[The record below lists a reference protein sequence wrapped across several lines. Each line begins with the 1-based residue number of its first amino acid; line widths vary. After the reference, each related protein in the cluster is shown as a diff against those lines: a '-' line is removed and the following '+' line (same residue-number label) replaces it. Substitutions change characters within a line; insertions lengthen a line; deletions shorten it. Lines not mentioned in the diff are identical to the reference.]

1 MPISQLL
8 RQQLQ
13 RAFGDEASDGLEG
26 IAKRLDVEVPS
37 ARATQLRSFLDMVDE
52 AYVEFERDLDL
63 RGRSLELSS
72 RELTEA
78 YERLRV
84 DADELVT
91 AVHSLRETAQTLARA
106 AGLPDFSTEHDSL
119 RAMTKVMSEL
129 AQSRTD
135 AVEALR
141 VSEERYQIAVAHS
154 GIGLWDWDWVTRRA
168 YRSDQLVRM
177 LGYEPGELPPVI
189 DAMSSLMAPED
200 LRWAQ
205 EAMLRHLADE
215 RLPLT
220 YDVRLRTKSG
230 TTIWV
235 HLRGRVCGH
244 DEQGRP
250 TRMIGTITDITSQH
264 EAAQS
269 MRLSKEAAESA
280 NRAKSDFLANMSHE
294 IRTPM
299 NGILGLTELCLDTPL
314 NEDQRDYL
322 RMVQTSAL
330 SLMTIINDILDFS
343 KIEAGK
349 LVLDPSDFSLR
360 EVVNESIR
368 SLAMQAHEKGLELTI
383 SVAADVPDHL
393 ISDATRL
400 RQVLLNL
407 VGNAVK
413 FTEEG
418 EVSVSVSLKETRGNE
433 ALLHVAVRDTGI
445 GIDEG
450 KLGMIFESFSQA
462 DSSTTRR
469 FGGTGLGL
477 TISSRI
483 VELLGGRL
491 QVASKLGEGS
501 TFSFTFAT
509 PYASAALGSKV
520 RWSAK
525 QLVGLGV
532 LIVDDNATNRR
543 ILQDLVRNWGMRP
556 ELASSASEALRIL
569 RTQRSAGRSFALLL
583 LDAQMPDLD
592 GFALAEQIR
601 TESLQ
606 PQATIMMLSSMGL
619 GADRTRLAKLGIAQA
634 LTKPVG
640 QDDLLAAILEALGAK
655 HEVACGDTQ
664 PLTRR
669 TQERALRVLLAEDN
683 VINQRLAMRLLAKL
697 GHVAT
702 LADNGAEAVELIREA
717 KDTPFDLV
725 LMDLQMP
732 KMGGFEATER
742 IRALELERGTRTPI
756 VAMTAHAMQGDRE
769 RCLDAGMDDYVAKPI
784 VFTDLAR
791 AIEATTLSVGTNPL
805 PPPVAELEV
814 FDYPAALARMGDD
827 NDLFRELAQ
836 LFVDRV
842 DRYTEALRV
851 ASEAGNAAGCAQTAH
866 AYRGAVSNFGA
877 PRVVWSLQALE
888 ARTRAGKLE
897 KNDRLIDEV
906 IEETA
911 RFVAALRGVL

>member
-1 MPISQLL
+1 MPISKLL
-8 RQQLQ
+8 RRQLQ
-13 RAFGDEASDGLEG
+13 RAFGDEASEGLEG

-37 ARATQLRSFLDMVDE
+37 ARAAQLRSFLDMVDE

-63 RGRSLELSS
+63 RGRSLEVSS

-78 YERLRV
+78 YERLRI
-84 DADELVT
+84 DADELVM

-106 AGLPDFSTEHDSL
+106 AGLPDFSAEHDSL
-119 RAMTKVMSEL
+119 RAMTQVMAEL
-129 AQSRTD
+129 AHSRTE

-141 VSEERYQIAVAHS
+141 ASQERYQIAIAHS
-154 GIGLWDWDWVTRRA
+154 GIGLWDLDVTTGNM
-168 YRSDQLVRM
+168 YRSDEMLRM
-177 LGYEPGELPPVI
+177 VGYEPGEISP
-189 DAMSSLMAPED
+189 SLFGLLVPED
-200 LRWAQ
+200 ARSAH
-205 EAMLRHLADE
+205 EALQRHLEDD
-215 RLPLT
+215 RLPLS
-220 YDVRLRTKSG
+220 YKWRMLTKSG
-230 TTIWV
+230 GTIWA
-235 HLRGRVCGH
+235 HIQGHVCGH
-244 DEQGRP
+244 DANGKP
-250 TRMIGTITDITSQH
+250 TRMIGTITDISAQR
-264 EAAQS
+264 EAAES
-269 MRLSKEAAESA
+269 MRLSKEAAESS

-322 RMVQTSAL
+322 GMVQTSAL

-368 SLAMQAHEKGLELTI
+368 ALAMQAHEKGLELTI

-418 EVSVSVSLKETRGNE
+418 EVSVSVSLKETRDAE
-433 ALLHVAVRDTGI
+433 AVLEVAVRDTGI

-462 DSSTTRR
+462 DTSTTRR

-501 TFSFTFAT
+501 TFTFSFAA
-509 PYASAALGSKV
+509 PYSSAALGSKV

-556 ELASSASEALRIL
+556 ELASSASEALRVL
-569 RTQRSAGRSFALLL
+569 RTQRSLGRSFALLL

-601 TESLQ
+601 IESLQ

-619 GADRTRLAKLGIAQA
+619 GADRARLANLGISQA

-702 LADNGAEAVELIREA
+702 LADNGAEAAELIRASKE
-717 KDTPFDLV
+717 TPFDLV

-742 IRALELERGTRTPI
+742 IRALERERGTRTPI

-784 VFTDLAR
+784 VFTELAR
-791 AIEATTLSVGTNPL
+791 AIEATTRSVGPAIE
-805 PPPVAELEV
+805 PPPATVSELEV

-827 NDLFRELAQ
+827 VELFRELAQ
-836 LFVDRV
+836 LFVERV
-842 DRYTEALRV
+842 DRYTKALRM
-851 ASEAGNAAGCAQTAH
+851 AHQEGNAAACAEVAH

-877 PRVVWSLQALE
+877 PRVVSALQAIE
-888 ARTRAGKLE
+888 ASVRAGKLQP
-897 KNDRLIDEV
+897 NDPHIDDV
-906 IEETA
+906 MLETA
-911 RFVAALRGVL
+911 RFVAALRSIL